1 MRIDSLSYYTT
12 SLSGIQNGQSAIA
25 RVSQQLSTGKEMLAA
40 KDDPLA
46 ASRALEL
53 SDRISL
59 RAQSLANQAKAS
71 IALKYENTV
80 LQGLRSTLDQA
91 RTTLQG
97 VGQEPEPTNRTSAT
111 QILKGAFHS
120 LLAYANS
127 RDAEGNY
134 IFAGDKSATSPYAN
148 ASGGDF
154 STTPASGVA
163 TTFNGSASTR
173 SVEIDTGRL
182 VQVQDN
188 LNTVFQSGVAGADLL
203 QTLDEA
209 AARLPL
215 PTGNASAVTDT
226 ATLQGYIQVLDD
238 ALSNLG
244 LIEQRVGAAM
254 KEISDVQ
261 STSKALQ
268 NMEQDALDR
277 LTEVDQAA
285 AIIEL
290 QTRQTTLQAASQAYA
305 KTSSLSLFNY
315 LS

>member
-25 RVSQQLSTGKEMLAA
+25 RVSQQLSSGKEMLAA

-46 ASRALEL
+46 ATRALEL

-80 LQGLRSTLDQA
+80 LQGLRTTLTQA
-91 RTTLQG
+91 RNTLQG
-97 VGQEPEPTNRTSAT
+97 VGQEPEATNRTSAT
-111 QILKGAFHS
+111 QMLKGVFHS

-134 IFAGDKSATSPYAN
+134 IFAGDKSATAPYAN

-154 STTPASGVA
+154 STIPASGVV

-182 VQVQDN
+182 IQVQDN
-188 LNTVFQSGVAGADLL
+188 LDAVFQSGVAGTDLL

-209 AARLPL
+209 ASRLSL
-215 PTGNASAVTDT
+215 PTGNASAVTDSD
-226 ATLQGYIQVLDD
+226 TLQGYIHVVDD
-238 ALSNLG
+238 ALSNLEF
-244 LIEQRVGAAM
+244 IEQRVGAAL
-254 KEISDVQ
+254 KEISDVET
-261 STSKALQ
+261 SSKALQ
-268 NMEQDALDR
+268 NMEQDALER